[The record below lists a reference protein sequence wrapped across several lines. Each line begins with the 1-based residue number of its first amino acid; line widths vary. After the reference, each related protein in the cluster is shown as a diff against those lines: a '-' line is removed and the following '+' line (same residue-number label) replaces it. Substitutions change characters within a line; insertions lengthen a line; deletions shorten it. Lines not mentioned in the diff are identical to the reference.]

1 MDKSTTLLVKTF
13 NDLPRAEIL
22 ASHRGPNEWY
32 FDLRYIQFEPNPH
45 HALYLAQTLDSIY
58 HLEPLPAGLPTNRS
72 GLEYFPETGREAA
85 PEVVKGIMYAFLHRM
100 GGKAAPFAPWRLT
113 TPDKR
118 LLAAVNAEFRRIG
131 IHSSLEVTETTFLA
145 HCLTD
150 DCFAI
155 QYNNLKKKMGYTGI
169 GYASLLCPDDI
180 CFPDVADAVPPLVIG
195 KDDWHICTAYVRH
208 VMEARPIDEIA
219 DSMSV
224 IANMTQ
230 EVRQLQERLQSV
242 PEAVVRVQ
250 ADGGDYEA
258 AFDYGLRLRFGLG
271 CTANRQLSRVYLM
284 KALDLPLSSD
294 TFKATVHAAL
304 IEWYVDSRKDGVLK
318 NRYLCAAAH
327 HAKSAILYARRVDP
341 QRKYYCNAV
350 LGFAK
355 TLIDLNERA
364 NTIEQ
369 IRTLYDDVI
378 QVSKK
383 RSKQVDEERKKL
395 AQKRMKTPHR
405 YRCASAGCRIQSDT
419 GKMLQRC
426 KLYSPLHKGWDTDA
440 TNARFR
446 QLRPRQKTKLLQ
458 QRMPKGR
465 LEEPQALLPPRRRV
479 FRDRRRVPRRPPAR
493 RVHPQGRHA
502 PDPGH
507 LRRRVDHVLQH
518 VHAGAEGAEG
528 DGGVA
533 GEAAAGAGQPLEG
546 AAEGVEDRCTGCGI
560 AQWTEHILPVTSVF
574 CPRCGPVSAEGVSSC
589 LVCSYVI

>member
-1 MDKSTTLLVKTF
+1 MDRSTTLLVKTF

-45 HALYLAQTLDSIY
+45 HSLYLAQTLDSIY
-58 HLEPLPAGLPTNRS
+58 HLEPLPAGLPANRS
-72 GLEYFPETGREAA
+72 GLEFFPETGREAA

-100 GGKAAPFAPWRLT
+100 GGKASPFAPWRLT

-284 KALDLPLSSD
+284 KALGPPLSSD

-341 QRKYYCNAV
+341 NRKYYCNAV

-426 KLYSPLHKGWDTDA
+426 SGNCDLDKKPSYCSKECQKADWKNHKP
-440 TNARFR
+440 FC
-446 QLRPRQKTKLLQ
+446 RP
-458 QRMPKGR
+458 
-465 LEEPQALLPPRRRV
+465 
-479 FRDRRRVPRRPPAR
+479 
-493 RVHPQGRHA
+493 
-502 PDPGH
+502 
-507 LRRRVDHVLQH
+507 
-518 VHAGAEGAEG
+518 GAECSVLD
-528 DGGVA
+528 DGSLDA
-533 GEAAAGAGQPLEG
+533 PLQG
-546 AAEGVEDRCTGCGI
+546 GYTPKDGTLQI
-560 AQWTEHILPVTSVF
+560 PVTYADGSTMYF
-574 CPRCGPVSAEGVSSC
+574 STSTLEPKALKEMAESLAKQQPAPGSRLKGLPKAWKIDVLDAGSHSGLNISC
-589 LVCSYVI
+589 Q